1 MVADKKKPEA
11 SKKIQT
17 PDTPGSIAAAQSM
30 RNYLLIAV
38 GVATLSVVV
47 GGYFIYNLAQA
58 NIRKALEVRA
68 QEYQIKLSEK
78 KIEQI
83 AAAEPELQKLKVAE
97 ANKPSKFDF
106 ITQRTLPE
114 NEDFESVLTVF
125 NRLQKDKQVNIESIS
140 KQVAGGTTTSPT
152 APIAETTPTNNGTA
166 QSNTVTIKASSA
178 PEAMFNFLAA
188 LETSARIF
196 DFSTMKISSAQG
208 SLTLDITYKVY
219 SMGKPSIDE
228 TSVKIDEYEDDK
240 EKYEQ

>member
-1 MVADKKKPEA
+1 MVAEKKKPEA

-30 RNYLLIAV
+30 RNYLIIAI
-38 GVATLSVVV
+38 GVATLSVLV
-47 GGYFIYNLAQA
+47 GGYFIYTLAQA
-58 NIRKALEVRA
+58 NIKKALEVRA

-83 AAAEPELQKLKVAE
+83 AASEPELQKIKLAE

-125 NRLQKDKQVNIESIS
+125 NRLQKDKQVNVESIS
-140 KQVAGGTTTSPT
+140 KQGSTTT
-152 APIAETTPTNNGTA
+152 ATTVTTQTTESGSTNGTA
-166 QSNTVTIKASSA
+166 QPNTVTIKASAA

-219 SMGKPSIDE
+219 SMSKPSIDE
-228 TSVKIDEYEDDK
+228 TAVKIDEFENDK

>member
-30 RNYLLIAV
+30 RNYLLIAI
-38 GVATLSVVV
+38 GVATLAVLV

-83 AAAEPELQKLKVAE
+83 AAAEPELQKIKLAE

-114 NEDFESVLTVF
+114 NEDFESVLTIF
-125 NRLQKDKQVNIESIS
+125 NRLQKDKQVNVESIS
-140 KQVAGGTTTSPT
+140 KQGSGTNTTST
-152 APIAETTPTNNGTA
+152 AAATTETGSASGAA
-166 QSNTVTIKASSA
+166 QPNTVTIKASAA

-188 LETSARIF
+188 LETSARTF

-219 SMGKPSIDE
+219 SMGKPSIDD
-228 TSVKIDEYEDDK
+228 TAVKIDEYENDK
-240 EKYEQ
+240 EKYEK

>member
-1 MVADKKKPEA
+1 MVADKKKPDA
-11 SKKIQT
+11 TKKIQT

-30 RNYLLIAV
+30 RNYLIIAV
-38 GVATLSVVV
+38 GVATLSVLV
-47 GGYFIYNLAQA
+47 GGYFIYTLAQA
-58 NIRKALEVRA
+58 NIKKALEVRA

-83 AAAEPELQKLKVAE
+83 AASEPELQKIKLAE
-97 ANKPSKFDF
+97 SNKPSKFDF

-125 NRLQKDKQVNIESIS
+125 NRLQKDKQVNVESIS
-140 KQVAGGTTTSPT
+140 KQGTGTTVTSTT
-152 APIAETTPTNNGTA
+152 APVAETTSTNGAA
-166 QSNTVTIKASSA
+166 QPNTVTIKASAA

-228 TSVKIDEYEDDK
+228 TAVKIDEYEKDK
-240 EKYEQ
+240 EKYE

>member
-1 MVADKKKPEA
+1 MVADKKKPE
-11 SKKIQT
+11 STKKVQT

-30 RNYLLIAV
+30 RNYLIIAV
-38 GVATLSVVV
+38 GVATLSVLV
-47 GGYFIYNLAQA
+47 GGYFIYTLAQA
-58 NIRKALEVRA
+58 NIKKALEVRA

-83 AAAEPELQKLKVAE
+83 AASEPELQKIKLAE

-125 NRLQKDKQVNIESIS
+125 NRLQKDKQVNVESIS
-140 KQVAGGTTTSPT
+140 KQGSTTT
-152 APIAETTPTNNGTA
+152 ATTVATQATDTSSANGTA
-166 QSNTVTIKASSA
+166 QPNTVTIKASAA

-219 SMGKPSIDE
+219 SMSKPSIDE
-228 TSVKIDEYEDDK
+228 TAVKIDEFENDK